1 MHYLNG
7 LAFSDRYRAVEPL
20 GTDLYIFD
28 RDQQLEDHHCQQKL
42 ARRDIYTLGYGFV
55 SSFGPHSLPPLSQT
69 PGCHLARQY
78 GWRLIR

>member
-7 LAFSDRYRAVEPL
+7 LAFSDRYRAVGPL

-42 ARRDIYTLGYGFV
+42 ARRDIYTL
-55 SSFGPHSLPPLSQT
+55 
-69 PGCHLARQY
+69 
-78 GWRLIR
+78 